1 VYASAIGLALTIPA
15 LYLIGVGQSIEIAIG
30 AALLYGF
37 GFGMFDANNMPILCQ
52 LVPSHL
58 RATGYGVMN
67 MGGVFAGAFTTYYLG
82 KSFDAGNINRDII
95 FLSVIVAVAIV
106 LQLLFLHPKPQD
118 QIDP

>member
-1 VYASAIGLALTIPA
+1 MTIPA
-15 LYLIGVGQSIEIAIG
+15 LYLIGIGQSISIAIG

-58 RATGYGVMN
+58 RATGYGLMN

-95 FLSVIVAVAIV
+95 ILSIVVGMAVL
-106 LQLLFLHPKPQD
+106 LQLLFLHPKQQD
-118 QIDP
+118 QINS